1 VFQLMFQHSEVTH
14 SIINLLLGQVGQVNI
29 PDEQSTLMFLSG
41 PQFFIA
47 LIAGVVMAFAFQ
59 FLLSNLSIAAGI
71 SAGINPTDTDDDHG
85 SWGKKIRKIEAKVG
99 STTVFIVNVALF
111 VACFLAVKLTL
122 IHSASLGAIVAV
134 VIWSVYFLLL
144 LWLSSQ
150 AIASL
155 LGTVGNTA
163 SAGVQGVMAT
173 VATALSGRAA
183 SSQITNTVQASVDA
197 VSKELRS
204 TLSSDRLRE
213 NLENYISTLQLPQ
226 TNPTNSPNQALSLLG
241 GSGLLSGA
249 SSELVDLIKSASSE
263 DLESGR
269 LRDRLT
275 QILGLKPTQNGNGHQ
290 GNESSEQQSHDEQSQ
305 TQQGVGLRERT
316 LELGM
321 SALVSVLSGRSGLSK
336 LSSEDLTKSLSSL
349 GQKVGNQAQQ
359 IATQVTQSNPSLVIR
374 SDIEHYLLH
383 SPDWYLQPD
392 SLDRGFREVLF
403 DPEANAELVHQ
414 QLAQL
419 NRNYF
424 AEVLNRREG
433 LNPEQINGIADEL
446 ELIRQEVLDQV
457 QVAEEQ
463 ERSQTLRHQVETYLS
478 SAPKEALNS
487 DQIQQDFTALLA
499 DPDATYETLGSRLL
513 QFDRDTLTQLLLAGR
528 QDLSPEET
536 EQILNDLE
544 GARDRFLNQSQETWN
559 QLQAQASEFRQQVES
574 YLRET
579 NPAELSP
586 ESIRQ
591 TFQVLLESPSGG
603 LLALRTGLRQ
613 LDRDSLEQILAQRQD
628 LNPQQVNQLVDQVE
642 TVRDGILHAPQALT
656 EQARKQVDH
665 ITHQLAEYL
674 RGISQNTDLEALDP
688 EQLQQRLQQLLDD
701 PQAGIS
707 ALRTWLSHF
716 DRETLVRLLS
726 QQQGMSEEQINRRID
741 QVLNGVRAIARSP
754 RELANRARDRVR
766 DVSREVSDNTR
777 NYLNSL
783 EQPELNYEGI
793 QRDIRKLFDDPE
805 AGLEALRDR
814 LSQFDR
820 DTLVSL
826 LSSRQDISE
835 EQANKIVDQI
845 EAARDS
851 VINRAERVQTKVEEQ
866 IKALKHQA
874 KEQAEE
880 VQKTTAAAAWWVFGT
895 AVTSV
900 ATAAIAGVIA
910 SSGFNLID

>member
-1 VFQLMFQHSEVTH
+1 MFQPFEITQLIVS
-14 SIINLLLGQVGQVNI
+14 LPLAQVATSN
-29 PDEQSTLMFLSG
+29 EQSTLMFLSG

-71 SAGINPTDTDDDHG
+71 SAGINPTDTDTDDDQG

-99 STTVFIVNVALF
+99 SATVLIVNTALF
-111 VACFLAVKLTL
+111 AACFLAVKLTL
-122 IHSASLGAIVAV
+122 IHQAGLGAIVAV

-173 VATALSGRAA
+173 VATALSGQAA

-204 TLSSDRLRE
+204 TLSSNQLRE
-213 NLENYISTLQLPQ
+213 NLENYVSTLQLPQ
-226 TNPTNSPNQALSLLG
+226 PNLKTSPNQALSLLG

-249 SSELVDLIKSASSE
+249 SSELVDLIQSASSE
-263 DLESGR
+263 DLTSGK

-275 QILGLKPTQNGNGHQ
+275 QILGLKPAENGNGHQ
-290 GNESSEQQSHDEQSQ
+290 SNESSSEQQSHGNEQPQ

-321 SALVSVLSGRSGLSK
+321 SALVTMLTGRGGVSGLS
-336 LSSEDLTKSLSSL
+336 SEALKKSLSSL
-349 GQKVGNQAQQ
+349 TQQVGNQAQQ
-359 IATQVTQSNPSLVIR
+359 VAAQVTQSAPSLVIR
-374 SDIEHYLLH
+374 SDVEHYLLH
-383 SPDWYLQPD
+383 SPTWYLQPD

-403 DPEANAELVHQ
+403 DPEADAKLVHQ
-414 QLAQL
+414 QLTQL
-419 NRNYF
+419 NRPYF
-424 AEVLNRREG
+424 VEVLNRREE
-433 LNPEQINGIADEL
+433 LNPEQINSIADGL
-446 ELIRQEVLDQV
+446 ELIRREVLDQV
-457 QVAEEQ
+457 QLVEEQ
-463 ERSQTLRHQVETYLS
+463 ERSQALRHQVETYLS

-499 DPDATYETLGSRLL
+499 DPDATYEMLGNRLI
-513 QFDRDTLTQLLLAGR
+513 QFDRDTLTQLLLASR
-528 QDLSPEET
+528 QDLNPDET

-559 QLQAQASEFRQQVES
+559 QLQTQASEFRQQVES

-579 NPAELSP
+579 NSAELSP
-586 ESIRQ
+586 ESIQQ
-591 TFQVLLESPSGG
+591 TFQVLLESPGGG

-613 LDRDSLEQILAQRQD
+613 LDRNSLEQILSQRQD
-628 LNPQQVNQLVDQVE
+628 LNPQQVNQLIDQVE
-642 TVRDGILHAPQALT
+642 TIRDGILHAPQALT

-665 ITHQLAEYL
+665 ITHQLADYL
-674 RGISQNTDLEALDP
+674 RGVSQNAGLGELDP
-688 EQLQQRLQQLLDD
+688 EQLQHQLQQLLDD

-726 QQQGMSEEQINRRID
+726 QQQGVSEEQINRRID

-754 RELANRARDRVR
+754 RELVNRARDRVQNVSR
-766 DVSREVSDNTR
+766 DVSDSTR

-783 EQPELNYEGI
+783 EQPELNYDGI

-820 DTLVSL
+820 DTLVAL
-826 LSSRQDISE
+826 LSSRPDISE

-851 VINRAERVQTKVEEQ
+851 VLDRAEQVQTKVQER
-866 IKALKHQA
+866 INALKHQA

-895 AVTSV
+895 AITSV

-910 SSGFNLID
+910 SSGLHLID

>member
-1 VFQLMFQHSEVTH
+1 MFQQFEILHLITNLPLAQ
-14 SIINLLLGQVGQVNI
+14 IITPEEYSALI
-29 PDEQSTLMFLSG
+29 FLSG

-71 SAGINPTDTDDDHG
+71 SAGINPADTDDDQG

-122 IHSASLGAIVAV
+122 IHQAGLGAIVAV

-155 LGTVGNTA
+155 LGTVGSTA

-183 SSQITNTVQASVDA
+183 SSQITNAVQTSVDTI
-197 VSKELRS
+197 SQELRS

-226 TNPTNSPNQALSLLG
+226 PSLKNAPNQALSLLSS
-241 GSGLLSGA
+241 SGLLPGA

-275 QILGLKPTQNGNGHQ
+275 QILGLKPTQNGNGHA
-290 GNESSEQQSHDEQSQ
+290 GNKSSEQQSDDKQSQ
-305 TQQGVGLRERT
+305 TQSGVGLRERT
-316 LELGM
+316 LEMGM
-321 SALVSVLSGRSGLSK
+321 SALVTLLSGRGGLSGLNP
-336 LSSEDLTKSLSSL
+336 EDLTKSLSSL

-419 NRNYF
+419 NRTYF
-424 AEVLNRREG
+424 TEVLSRREG
-433 LNPEQINGIADEL
+433 LNPEQINSVADAL
-446 ELIRQEVLDQV
+446 ELIRREVLDQV

-463 ERSQTLRHQVETYLS
+463 ERSQALRHQVETYLS

-499 DPDATYETLGSRLL
+499 DPEATYETLGSRLL

-579 NPAELSP
+579 NSAELSP
-586 ESIRQ
+586 ESIQQ

-603 LLALRTGLRQ
+603 LLALRAGLRQ
-613 LDRDSLEQILAQRQD
+613 LDRNSLEQILAQRQD

-642 TVRDGILHAPQALT
+642 TIREGILHAPQALT

-665 ITHQLAEYL
+665 ITHQLADYL
-674 RGISQNTDLEALDP
+674 RGISQNTDLEGLDP
-688 EQLQQRLQQLLDD
+688 EQLQHRLQQLLDD

-716 DRETLVRLLS
+716 DRESLVKLLS
-726 QQQGMSEEQINRRID
+726 QQQGMSEEQINKRID

-754 RELANRARDRVR
+754 RELVNRARDRVR

-783 EQPELNYEGI
+783 EQPELNYDGI

-814 LSQFDR
+814 LGQFDR
-820 DTLVSL
+820 DTLVAL
-826 LSSRQDISE
+826 LSSRRDISE

-851 VINRAERVQTKVEEQ
+851 VIDRAERVQTKVEEQ

-895 AVTSV
+895 AITSV

-910 SSGFNLID
+910 SSGFHWID

>member
-1 VFQLMFQHSEVTH
+1 MFQQSEITH
-14 SIINLLLGQVGQVNI
+14 LIVNLSLGQVVT
-29 PDEQSTLMFLSG
+29 PDEYSALIFLSG

-71 SAGINPTDTDDDHG
+71 SAGINPADTDDDQG
-85 SWGKKIRKIEAKVG
+85 SWGKKIRKVEAKVG
-99 STTVFIVNVALF
+99 SATVFIVNTALF
-111 VACFLAVKLTL
+111 AACFLAVKLTL
-122 IHSASLGAIVAV
+122 IHQAGLGAIVAV

-163 SAGVQGVMAT
+163 SVGVQGVMAT
-173 VATALSGRAA
+173 VATALSGQAA

-204 TLSSDRLRE
+204 TLSSNQLRE

-226 TNPTNSPNQALSLLG
+226 PNLKNPPNQALSLLG

-249 SSELVDLIKSASSE
+249 SSELVDLIQSASSE
-263 DLESGR
+263 DLASGK

-275 QILGLKPTQNGNGHQ
+275 QILGLKPAENGNGHQ
-290 GNESSEQQSHDEQSQ
+290 SDESTSEQQSHGNEQPETQ
-305 TQQGVGLRERT
+305 QGAQQGVGLRERT

-321 SALVSVLSGRSGLSK
+321 SALVTMLTGRGGVSGLS
-336 LSSEDLTKSLSSL
+336 SEALKKSLSSL
-349 GQKVGNQAQQ
+349 SQQVGNQAQQ
-359 IATQVTQSNPSLVIR
+359 VAAQVTQSTPSLVIR
-374 SDIEHYLLH
+374 SDVEHYLLH
-383 SPDWYLQPD
+383 SPTWYLQPD

-403 DPEANAELVHQ
+403 DPEADAELVHQ

-419 NRNYF
+419 NRPYF
-424 AEVLNRREG
+424 VEVLNRREE
-433 LNPEQINGIADEL
+433 LNPEQINSIADGL
-446 ELIRQEVLDQV
+446 ELIRREVLDQV

-463 ERSQTLRHQVETYLS
+463 ERSQALRHQVETYLS

-499 DPDATYETLGSRLL
+499 DPDVTYEMLGNRLL
-513 QFDRDTLTQLLLAGR
+513 QFDRDTLTQLLLANR
-528 QDLSPEET
+528 QDLNPDET

-579 NPAELSP
+579 NSTELSP
-586 ESIRQ
+586 ESIQQ
-591 TFQVLLESPSGG
+591 TFQMLLESPGGG

-613 LDRDSLEQILAQRQD
+613 LDRSSLEQLLSQRQD

-642 TVRDGILHAPQALT
+642 TIRDGILHAPQALT

-665 ITHQLAEYL
+665 ITHQLADYL
-674 RGISQNTDLEALDP
+674 RGVSQNTGIGELDP
-688 EQLQQRLQQLLDD
+688 EQLQNQLQQLLDD

-726 QQQGMSEEQINRRID
+726 QQQGVSEEQINRRID
-741 QVLNGVRAIARSP
+741 QVLNGVRGIARSP
-754 RELANRARDRVR
+754 RELVNRVRDRVQ
-766 DVSREVSDNTR
+766 DVSRDVSDNTR
-777 NYLNSL
+777 NYFNSL

-820 DTLVSL
+820 DTLVAL
-826 LSSRQDISE
+826 LSSRRDISE
-835 EQANKIVDQI
+835 EKANKIVDQI

-851 VINRAERVQTKVEEQ
+851 ALSRAEQVQTKVQER
-866 IKALKHQA
+866 ISALKHQA

-895 AVTSV
+895 AITSV

-910 SSGFNLID
+910 SSGFHLID